1 MLAQQLASAA
11 PSMTIASASPRP
23 PHWLRLFLPF
33 ALGYYLSY
41 LLRNANAVLAPEL
54 TRELDLSA
62 ADLGLLTSAYF
73 VAFAAVQIPLGIL
86 LDRYG
91 PRRVQAS
98 ILLVAASGTLVFAL
112 GHDIHT
118 LTIGRALIGF
128 GVSACLMAGLKNFS
142 QWYPLERQSAMTGAI
157 MAAGGLGAMSASV
170 PLELTLPVL
179 GWRGIFLLMTAAL
192 VIVSAY
198 VYLAVPDSP
207 RPAPHSSD
215 AQHGVKY
222 IFTSR
227 RFWSFAPLM
236 AMFSGGS
243 MAIQGLW
250 IVPWF
255 MNVDGLS
262 RNDAARTLFVMSLAS
277 LASYFVMAMFATR
290 LIARGWHPRMMIG
303 VLLGIAWACFAAV
316 LGGAEPA
323 RLLWIV
329 FAFCAAS
336 STLAYSLLASYFPPS
351 LFGRV
356 STTVNLLAFI
366 GAFVMQWGIGVLI
379 DAFTAADWS
388 MRDAFRAAFATV
400 AVLQLLAWAWF
411 IRAGKQASAAVA
423 EADSG

>member
-1 MLAQQLASAA
+1 
-11 PSMTIASASPRP
+11 MTIASATPPRP
-23 PHWLRLFLPF
+23 NWLRLFLPF

-41 LLRNANAVLAPEL
+41 LLRNANAVLSPGL
-54 TRELDLSA
+54 TRELNLSA

-73 VAFAAVQIPLGIL
+73 VAFAAFQIPLGIL

-98 ILLVAASGTLVFAL
+98 ILLVAAAGTLVFAL
-112 GHDIHT
+112 GHDLET
-118 LTIGRALIGF
+118 LTAGRALIGF

-170 PLELTLPVL
+170 PLEISLPIL
-179 GWRGIFLLMTAAL
+179 GWRGVFFVLTGAL
-192 VIVSAY
+192 GFVAIY
-198 VYLAVPDSP
+198 VYLAVPDPTHASIHP
-207 RPAPHSSD
+207 TNT
-215 AQHGVKY
+215 QQGVKY

-227 RFWSFAPLM
+227 KFWSFAPLM

-262 RNDAARTLFVMSLAS
+262 RNDAAETLFAMSLAS

-303 VLLGIAWACFAAV
+303 VLLGIAWLCFAAV
-316 LGGAEPA
+316 LMGGHPA
-323 RLLWIV
+323 RLLWIA

-356 STTVNLLAFI
+356 STAVNLLAFV
-366 GAFVMQWGIGVLI
+366 GAFLMQWGIGVLI
-379 DAFTAADWS
+379 DTFAAAEWT
-388 MRDAFRAAFATV
+388 MRDAFRASFAIVAF
-400 AVLQLLAWAWF
+400 LQLLAWAWF
-411 IRAGKQASAAVA
+411 VRAGNPATAAEQAVA
-423 EADSG
+423 A

>member
-1 MLAQQLASAA
+1 
-11 PSMTIASASPRP
+11 MTIAPATPRP
-23 PHWLRLFLPF
+23 PGWLRLFLPF

-41 LLRNANAVLAPEL
+41 LLRNANAVLAPGL
-54 TRELDLSA
+54 TRELNLSA

-73 VAFAAVQIPLGIL
+73 VAFAAFQIPLGIL

-91 PRRVQAS
+91 PRRVQALV
-98 ILLVAASGTLVFAL
+98 LLVAAVGTLVFAL
-112 GHDIHT
+112 GHTLET
-118 LTIGRALIGF
+118 LTAGRALIGF

-170 PLELTLPVL
+170 PLEISLPIL
-179 GWRGIFLLMTAAL
+179 GWRGVFFVLTAAL
-192 VIVSAY
+192 VCVAAY
-198 VYLAVPDSP
+198 VHLAVPDPTHASIQS
-207 RPAPHSSD
+207 ANGD
-215 AQHGVKY
+215 HGVKY

-255 MNVDGLS
+255 MNVDGFS
-262 RNDAARTLFVMSLAS
+262 RNDAAQTLFAMSCAS

-290 LIARGWHPRMMIG
+290 LVARGWHPRLMIG
-303 VLLGIAWACFAAV
+303 VLLGIAWVCFAAV
-316 LGGAEPA
+316 LLGGHPA
-323 RLLWIV
+323 LWIV

-356 STTVNLLAFI
+356 STAVNLLAFV
-366 GAFVMQWGIGVLI
+366 GAFLMQWGIGVLI
-379 DAFTAADWS
+379 DTFTVANWS
-388 MRDAFRAAFATV
+388 TRDAFRAAFAIV
-400 AVLQLLAWAWF
+400 AFLQLLAWAWF
-411 IRAGKQASAAVA
+411 VRSGNPAAAGEPAVVA
-423 EADSG
+423 RGT

>member
-1 MLAQQLASAA
+1 
-11 PSMTIASASPRP
+11 MTIAPATPRKP
-23 PHWLRLFLPF
+23 DWLRLFLPF

-54 TRELDLSA
+54 TRELNLSA

-91 PRRVQAS
+91 PRRVQAA
-98 ILLVAASGTLVFAL
+98 ILLVAAAGTSIFAF
-112 GHDIHT
+112 GRDIQT
-118 LTIGRALIGF
+118 LTAGRALIGF

-170 PLELTLPVL
+170 PLEASLPLL
-179 GWRGIFLLMTAAL
+179 GWRGVFMVLTGAL
-192 VIVSAY
+192 VLVAGY
-198 VYLAVPDSP
+198 VYLAVPDPTHASIQ
-207 RPAPHSSD
+207 RGD
-215 AQHGVKY
+215 GRQGVKY

-262 RNDAARTLFVMSLAS
+262 RNDAAETLFVMSLAS

-290 LIARGWHPRMMIG
+290 LIKRGWHPRLMIG
-303 VLLGIAWACFAAV
+303 VLLAIAWTCFAAV
-316 LGGAEPA
+316 LCGAEPA

-329 FAFCAAS
+329 FAFCATS
-336 STLAYSLLASYFPPS
+336 TTLAYSLLASYFPPS

-356 STTVNLLAFI
+356 STAVNLLAFI
-366 GAFVMQWGIGVLI
+366 GAFLMQWGIGVLI
-379 DAFTAADWS
+379 DTFTAAMWS
-388 MRDAFRAAFATV
+388 TDDAFRAAFAIV
-400 AVLQLLAWAWF
+400 ALMQLVAWAWF
-411 IRAGKQASAAVA
+411 VRAGNQTRAVEHPVTA
-423 EADSG
+423 